1 LEDLEEEPTYEEEP
15 IEEEEL
21 VEEDNYNRVRDN
33 LQEP

>member
-1 LEDLEEEPTYEEEP
+1 MEEEPTYEEEP